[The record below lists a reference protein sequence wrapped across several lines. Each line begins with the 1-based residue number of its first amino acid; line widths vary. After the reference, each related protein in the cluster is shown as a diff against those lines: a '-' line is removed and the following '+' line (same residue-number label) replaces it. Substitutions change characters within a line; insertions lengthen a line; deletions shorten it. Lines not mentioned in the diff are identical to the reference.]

1 MNIRLAKNSDG
12 ETVIQLVSDLMIELG
27 FPEFDGRNLGKI
39 FLGMVEGG
47 NHGFVMLAESEE
59 TICGICT
66 VSFVVSLRTRGVY
79 GIVQE
84 MYILPELRGQRIGA
98 KMMVAALEY
107 AQSVGC
113 IMVEVGTPPEGSRQS
128 KFYKRVGFKRFGD
141 RYRYKFDIKS
151 E

>member
-1 MNIRLAKNSDG
+1 
-12 ETVIQLVSDLMIELG
+12 LMIELG
-27 FPEFDGRNLGKI
+27 FPEFDGRNLDKI
-39 FLGMVEGG
+39 FQGMVDGG
-47 NHGFVMLAESEE
+47 KHGFVMLAESDD

-98 KMMVAALEY
+98 KMLISTLEY

-128 KFYKRVGFKRFGD
+128 RFYKGVGFKRFGD
-141 RYRYKFDIKS
+141 RYRYKFDK
-151 E
+151 

>member
-1 MNIRLAKNSDG
+1 MVEKAENISAISLSENIKASMHPAD
-12 ETVIQLVSDLMIELG
+12 
-27 FPEFDGRNLGKI
+27 EFVA
-39 FLGMVEGG
+39 FQGMVDGG
-47 NHGFVMLAESEE
+47 KHGFVMLAESDD

-98 KMMVAALEY
+98 KMLISTLEY

-128 KFYKRVGFKRFGD
+128 RFYKGVGFKRFGD
-141 RYRYKFDIKS
+141 RYRYKFDK
-151 E
+151 